1 MDGAPVDLLAQGQLT
16 IRGERR
22 AAQVRLRARVHDGGV
37 EVVGS
42 TRFPLDRYGIVAPDF
57 HGFVQVDDQVTVE
70 FHLLLRR

>member
-1 MDGAPVDLLAQGQLT
+1 
-16 IRGERR
+16 
-22 AAQVRLRARVHDGGV
+22 VRLRARVHDGGV

-42 TRFPLDRYGIVAPDF
+42 TRFPLDRYGIVARDF